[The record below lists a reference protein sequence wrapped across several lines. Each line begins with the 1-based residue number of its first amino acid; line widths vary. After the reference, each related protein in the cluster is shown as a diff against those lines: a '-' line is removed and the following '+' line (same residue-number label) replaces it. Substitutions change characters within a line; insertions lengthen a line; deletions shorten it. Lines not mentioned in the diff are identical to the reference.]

1 MWEIVGDTKDGK
13 HKGSMIWVAGN
24 SKEQAE
30 ETLARI
36 KANPDKYEKQRLEE
50 HENIRVEK
58 DKDPWYLDSRNFRD

>member
-1 MWEIVGDTKDGK
+1 MWNIVGDTKDGK
-13 HKGSMIWVAGN
+13 YKGCMIWVAGN
-24 SKEQAE
+24 TKEQAE

-50 HENIRVEK
+50 HENIRVEE